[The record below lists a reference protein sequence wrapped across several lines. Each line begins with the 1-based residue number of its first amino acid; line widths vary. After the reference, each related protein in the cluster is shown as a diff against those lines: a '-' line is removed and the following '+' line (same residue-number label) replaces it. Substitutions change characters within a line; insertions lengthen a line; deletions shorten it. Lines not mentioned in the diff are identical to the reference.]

1 MPRRVSRNF
10 SSCLRSYPLQDSW
23 PDLGGWKKWALRP
36 PSVTSVRY
44 QWKGSKEGG
53 LWMGTKKKKWKGRE
67 ISKVEEQRGRIK
79 EEERIQMIFL
89 FLENQ
94 SL

>member
-1 MPRRVSRNF
+1 
-10 SSCLRSYPLQDSW
+10 
-23 PDLGGWKKWALRP
+23 
-36 PSVTSVRY
+36 
-44 QWKGSKEGG
+44 
-53 LWMGTKKKKWKGRE
+53 MGTETPFCYQREVSMEREQRRRTMDGDKKKKWKGRE

>member
-1 MPRRVSRNF
+1 
-10 SSCLRSYPLQDSW
+10 
-23 PDLGGWKKWALRP
+23 
-36 PSVTSVRY
+36 
-44 QWKGSKEGG
+44 
-53 LWMGTKKKKWKGRE
+53 MGTKKKWKGRE